1 MQDTFESGYTKAL
14 LDAQRMLETAFWVW
28 QGKLTKKHIMSLWAI
43 LVQNR
48 AMLRE
53 SGNLDGANILFN
65 RKDGF
70 FIRNGGEQK

>member
-14 LDAQRMLETAFWVW
+14 LDAQRMLEAAFEVG

-43 LVQNR
+43 LVKNR

-53 SGNLDGANILFN
+53 NGNLDGMNILFN

>member
-14 LDAQRMLETAFWVW
+14 LDAQRMLETAFRVG

-70 FIRNGGEQK
+70 FIKNGGEQK

>member
-14 LDAQRMLETAFWVW
+14 LDAQKMLETAFEVG

-53 SGNLDGANILFN
+53 NGSLDGVNILFN

-70 FIRNGGEQK
+70 FIKNGGEQK